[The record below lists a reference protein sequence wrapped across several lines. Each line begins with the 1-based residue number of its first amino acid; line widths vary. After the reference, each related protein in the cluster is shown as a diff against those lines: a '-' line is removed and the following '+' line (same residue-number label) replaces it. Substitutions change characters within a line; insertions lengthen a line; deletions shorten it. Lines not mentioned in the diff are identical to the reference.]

1 MPDMKNAFVTITL
14 VLSLCSVLSAQN
26 QIAAY
31 NDPPSRVRGL
41 IEQFGED
48 YGFLDRFYSA
58 GTSANRS
65 ARMRELYAGDLAVLN
80 ATDFDK
86 LSHDE
91 QIDYILFKNYLEH
104 ETREQMRRDAQMA
117 EMALIIPFAKT

>member
-1 MPDMKNAFVTITL
+1 MKIAQIFL
-14 VLSLCSVLSAQN
+14 VVILLVASMMAQTP
-26 QIAAY
+26 IAVY

-58 GTSANRS
+58 GTIPNRS
-65 ARMRELYAGDLAVLN
+65 ARMRELYGEDLAVLN

-104 ETREQMRRDAQMA
+104 ETREQIRRDAQMA
-117 EMALIIPFAKT
+117 EM